1 MNRLLIGFLLLLCF
15 LTSCREKNPEKGQ
28 NAPAT
33 ATKEQL
39 IALNK
44 ARVAEENDQIE
55 SLLLRYKWPVT
66 TTETGV
72 HYWIHE
78 EGTGDQIALD
88 DEIVYSYRVRL
99 ITGDEVYHSD
109 RDGLLVCK
117 VGKSNVPAGL
127 EEVILLMRPNAAAKM
142 VIPSYLAYGI
152 AGDGD
157 RIPPSSTL
165 IYEIKILEVKQLN

>member
-1 MNRLLIGFLLLLCF
+1 MNRLLAVFWILLCF
-15 LTSCREKNPEKGQ
+15 LASCREKNPEKSQ
-28 NAPAT
+28 NAPVT

-55 SLLLRYKWPVT
+55 SLLLRYKWPT
-66 TTETGV
+66 TLTETGV

-78 EGTGDQIALD
+78 AGDGKKIALD
-88 DEIVYSYRVRL
+88 DEITCSYRIRL
-99 ITGDEVYHSD
+99 ITGDEIYNSEQ
-109 RDGLLVCK
+109 DGLLICK
-117 VGKSNVPAGL
+117 VGKSEIPAGL
-127 EEVILLMRPNAAAKM
+127 EEILLLMREGDAAKM

-157 RIPPSSTL
+157 RIPSSSTL
-165 IYEIKILEVKQLN
+165 IYEIKVLEVKQLN